1 MKKTEEIEGWFNY
14 EHTFDFLINS
24 IPDEGKFAECGAW
37 LGKSS
42 SYLCDSVA
50 QYRPDIS
57 VYIIDSWKGSH
68 DELATSHK
76 LATEIDIYKMFLENM
91 GDRKF
96 TPIRELS
103 VDAAKQFDND
113 SLDAIFI
120 DMCHTYDCVKEDIEA
135 WYPKL
140 KLNGYMAGHD
150 FSNSGVNQAVYE
162 KFPARV
168 SSTHGDCWLVK
179 KAGDNYNE

>member
-1 MKKTEEIEGWFNY
+1 MKKTEEIDGWFNY
-14 EHTFDFLINS
+14 NKTFDFLINS
-24 IPDEGKFAECGAW
+24 IPHGGKFAECGAW

-42 SYLCDSVA
+42 SYLCDAIA
-50 QYRPDIS
+50 QHRPDITP
-57 VYIIDSWKGSH
+57 YIIDSWQASE
-68 DELATSHK
+68 DETEMLK
-76 LATEIDIYKMFLENM
+76 LVASSDVYQTFLENM

-96 TPIRELS
+96 TPIKNLS
-103 VDAAKQFDND
+103 IDAAKQFDND
-113 SLDAIFI
+113 SLDVIFI
-120 DMCHTYDCVKEDIEA
+120 DMCHTYDCVKEDIES

-168 SSTHGDCWLVK
+168 SPTHGDCWLVK
-179 KAGDNYNE
+179 KTGDNYNE